1 MRGFVELRKRTRRV
15 AYALSDQYKCL
26 CAVWYWRLALE
37 KSGDS
42 DRWGPGRFGGRNLA
56 HDFGRKTAC
65 ERRDGIKMSFVLFLR
80 GLIGVLLV
88 FAITTYVITQSLW
101 TTFVQ
106 TLICAVLLQIG
117 YFAAVLFLVWRSADK
132 AKEEGSAEKDDALP
146 NLPKEDHPAGKVSQL
161 PGVPRSGHL

>member
-1 MRGFVELRKRTRRV
+1 
-15 AYALSDQYKCL
+15 
-26 CAVWYWRLALE
+26 
-37 KSGDS
+37 
-42 DRWGPGRFGGRNLA
+42 
-56 HDFGRKTAC
+56 
-65 ERRDGIKMSFVLFLR
+65 MSFVLFLR

-132 AKEEGSAEKDDALP
+132 AKDEGSAATDEALQ
-146 NLPKEDHPAGKVSQL
+146 NLPKEDHPAGEVSQL